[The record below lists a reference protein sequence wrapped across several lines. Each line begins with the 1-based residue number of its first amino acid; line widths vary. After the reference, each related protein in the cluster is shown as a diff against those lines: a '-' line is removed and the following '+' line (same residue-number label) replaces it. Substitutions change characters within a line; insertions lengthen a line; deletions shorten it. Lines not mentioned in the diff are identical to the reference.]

1 MNALEHAAMAAA
13 MVVLVLVGEA
23 LGMNTEDE

>member
-1 MNALEHAAMAAA
+1 MNTLENAAMAAV

>member
-1 MNALEHAAMAAA
+1 MNTLENAAMAAA
-13 MVVLVLVGEA
+13 MVVLVLIGEA

>member
-1 MNALEHAAMAAA
+1 MNTLEHAAMAAA